1 MEFKEY
7 SAFCFGEIENC
18 LAEIR
23 FTHRD
28 KNTIV
33 AESTKVSDTLKGQ
46 GVGGKLVKRIVDYAR
61 SENKKIIPL
70 CPFVVATFE
79 KTPEYADI
87 WHKE

>member
-7 SAFCFGEIENC
+7 TAFYLGCIGDC

-28 KNTIV
+28 ETTIV

-46 GVGGKLVKRIVDYAR
+46 G
-61 SENKKIIPL
+61 
-70 CPFVVATFE
+70 
-79 KTPEYADI
+79 
-87 WHKE
+87 

>member
-7 SAFCFGEIENC
+7 TAFYLGCIGDC

-28 KNTIV
+28 ENTIV

-46 GVGGKLVKRIVDYAR
+46 G
-61 SENKKIIPL
+61 
-70 CPFVVATFE
+70 
-79 KTPEYADI
+79 
-87 WHKE
+87 